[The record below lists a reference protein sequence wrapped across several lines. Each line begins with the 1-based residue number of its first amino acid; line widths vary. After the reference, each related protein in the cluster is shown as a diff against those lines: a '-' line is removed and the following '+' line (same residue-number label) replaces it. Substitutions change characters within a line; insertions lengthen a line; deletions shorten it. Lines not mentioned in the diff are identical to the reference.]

1 MVHDLTPKGK
11 GVLSEGA
18 IVLPVPT
25 SIREQEKIEDAKKK
39 QALADLKD
47 KGVDLGQVPQEELE
61 SGEGEALTALK
72 RWYSYVDS
80 MEARGRADVVN
91 QLDDLKS
98 RIEAWRLD
106 MAERY
111 RMAPASVME
120 EHLLVKIAYM
130 TASLRAGSRCS
141 KEALEGAGVR
151 SNGIDE
157 LSKVLGEWSDENTKE
172 SAATTGGSHGS
183 GAQDAPMNLT
193 PGRVFQPTNS
203 WRYAGKKNR
212 VLCAM

>member
-1 MVHDLTPKGK
+1 MVYDLTPKGR
-11 GVLSEGA
+11 GVLSDG
-18 IVLPVPT
+18 IIMLPVPA
-25 SIREQEKIEDAKKK
+25 SIREQEKLDEKKK
-39 QALADLKD
+39 QEALADLKD
-47 KGVDLGQVPQEELE
+47 KGVDLEQIPQEELE
-61 SGEGEALTALK
+61 SGDGEAIAALK

-80 MEARGRADVVN
+80 MESRGRTDVVN

-98 RIEAWRLD
+98 KIEAWRLD

-130 TASLRAGSRCS
+130 TASLRAGGRCN

-157 LSKVLGEWSDENTKE
+157 LTKVLGDWSDEKLKE
-172 SAATTGGSHGS
+172 SCATTNGSNKDS
-183 GAQDAPMNLT
+183 DQQDESMYLT
-193 PGRVFQPTNS
+193 PGRVFQPANS
-203 WRYAGKKNR
+203 WRFAGKNTEYG
-212 VLCAM
+212 